1 MGFFSSLFGQK
12 KVEAEPYTGPRPPSS
27 LSEVLM
33 GPEWMGA
40 MKQMY
45 NAPVGYGEDYTSRVS
60 RPDVQAREQR
70 YEQYERP
77 ELLSGMSA
85 RGMQRSS
92 IASDLERRALG
103 QREQDISQILGQAYG
118 QQAQA
123 KQAERMAG
131 YGGYGQ
137 AAGLGSQMGANAA
150 NFGLQEYQA
159 TRPTYQQGALS
170 GVLGPLLQ
178 AGAGAGLGFLT
189 GGPAGA
195 VMGGIGGLGGG
206 QQASY
211 ASPNYSL
218 TGLIPQDY
226 AGNISSILN
235 PRLRKA

>member
-1 MGFFSSLFGQK
+1 MGWFSNLFGQK

-45 NAPVGYGEDYTSRVS
+45 NAPVGYGEDYVSRVS

-77 ELLSGMSA
+77 ELMSGMSA

-123 KQAERMAG
+123 KQAERMQG
-131 YGGYGQ
+131 YGGMGQ
-137 AAGLGSQMGANAA
+137 ASGLGAQMGANAA
-150 NFGLQEYQA
+150 SFGLNEYNS
-159 TRPTYQQGALS
+159 TRPSYQPGMLS
-170 GVLGPLLQ
+170 ELAGPLTKALI
-178 AGAGAGLGFLT
+178 GGGLGLAM

-195 VMGGIGGLGGG
+195 AMGAMGGLGGYNPY
-206 QQASY
+206 QQPTSFAVQ
-211 ASPNYSL
+211 
-218 TGLIPQDY
+218 PQQISQTLK
-226 AGNISSILN
+226 AFGNL
-235 PRLRKA
+235 PKKLGY